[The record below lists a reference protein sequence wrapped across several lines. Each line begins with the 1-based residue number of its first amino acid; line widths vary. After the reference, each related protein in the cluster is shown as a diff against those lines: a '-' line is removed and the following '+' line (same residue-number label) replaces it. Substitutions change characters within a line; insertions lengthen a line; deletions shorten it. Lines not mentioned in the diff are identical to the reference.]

1 MKDRTLYDI
10 WFDECGDLR
19 MPWCLQLSHYEAY
32 FANQELAEQYR
43 DSVKD
48 YLKKQLDSK
57 HRL

>member
-19 MPWCLQLSHYEAY
+19 MPWCLQLSHYVAY
-32 FANQELAEQYR
+32 FANQDLAEQYR

-48 YLKKQLDSK
+48 YLKKRELY
-57 HRL
+57 R